1 MWRDLG
7 RVVLAAACGLTACA
21 SPSPRRSKPV
31 HATAPSGPEERAR
44 LVVVIVIDQMPS
56 WAFEKYLPHLPQD
69 GAIRRG
75 VATGAYYPKVEY
87 GYATTLTGPGHAA
100 IATGAPPAIS
110 GALSNSVMTDQG
122 RRPAVADG
130 KHIVFGNETATASPV
145 LLRVDTIGDAWRKQT
160 NNAAKLVALSMKD
173 RAAILSGGRRANL
186 ALWFDKKARRFTTS
200 SYYAESSPSWLD
212 AWQEAHPIKDFLGP
226 WIPAQPELYERVN
239 GPDDQ
244 PGELDW
250 MGFGKTFPHHPLKA
264 KNPYKMFCVTPRSTE
279 LLFDLAKTTVEKLE
293 LGADEVPDLL
303 TVSVS
308 STDYA
313 GHSYGPGSWEYFD
326 NLIAADRALTSFLS
340 WLEARQPIAVLLTSD
355 HGVAPLPERNSKG
368 GRVFAKDVRGVAE
381 AAVTRILG
389 EGVSAIASL
398 GRPFVRLTE
407 TAKRGPHRKAVV
419 AAIKKALEATPAI
432 HAVYDIEALIAS
444 KPSGDPIEPFVR
456 ASVSPSAPGD
466 LYVVMAEGWVIDE
479 GRPRGGGTAHGSPW
493 PYDRIIPVVVWGS
506 GVRSV
511 HEPRAVEQSRVA
523 PTVAALLGSEVPAH
537 VVVAPLDV
545 MQSSP

>member
-1 MWRDLG
+1 L
-7 RVVLAAACGLTACA
+7 
-21 SPSPRRSKPV
+21 
-31 HATAPSGPEERAR
+31 
-44 LVVVIVIDQMPS
+44 
-56 WAFEKYLPHLPQD
+56 
-69 GAIRRG
+69 
-75 VATGAYYPKVEY
+75 
-87 GYATTLTGPGHAA
+87 
-100 IATGAPPAIS
+100 
-110 GALSNSVMTDQG
+110 
-122 RRPAVADG
+122 
-130 KHIVFGNETATASPV
+130 
-145 LLRVDTIGDAWRKQT
+145 IG
-160 NNAAKLVALSMKD
+160 
-173 RAAILSGGRRANL
+173 
-186 ALWFDKKARRFTTS
+186 
-200 SYYAESSPSWLD
+200 
-212 AWQEAHPIKDFLGP
+212 
-226 WIPAQPELYERVN
+226 
-239 GPDDQ
+239 
-244 PGELDW
+244 
-250 MGFGKTFPHHPLKA
+250 
-264 KNPYKMFCVTPRSTE
+264 
-279 LLFDLAKTTVEKLE
+279 
-293 LGADEVPDLL
+293 
-303 TVSVS
+303 
-308 STDYA
+308 
-313 GHSYGPGSWEYFD
+313 
-326 NLIAADRALTSFLS
+326 ADRALTSFLS

-407 TAKRGPHRKAVV
+407 TAKKGPHRKAVV

-456 ASVSPSAPGD
+456 ASVTPSAPGD

-493 PYDRIIPVVVWGS
+493 PYDRTVPVVVWGS

-511 HEPRAVEQSRVA
+511 HEPRSVEQSRVA